1 MAIAVPAVGGQPVLI
16 LKEGSQRSK
25 GREALHSN
33 IAAAVAVAEVIRTTL
48 GPKGLDKMLVDS
60 LGEITVT
67 NDGATILKNMDVQH
81 PAAKLMVQISKT
93 QDDEVGDGTKTTV
106 VLAGELLRRA
116 EELVDKKLHPTMIVS
131 GYRKAEEE
139 AMRVIAQMAKPIQLT
154 DKETLKKIA
163 ITSMN
168 SKSVSDAKE
177 HLANIAVDAVLR
189 IAEKRGEKNY
199 VDVDL
204 IQVIKKQGGG
214 ALDTQLIMGV
224 VIDKEVVHPGMPK
237 RVENAKIALLDTPL
251 EIEKTEIDAEIR
263 ITNPEQMKAFL
274 DQETQILR
282 EMVEKLAKVGAN
294 VVICQK
300 GIDDVAQ
307 HFLAKKGIL
316 AVRRAKQSDME
327 KLARATG
334 ARIVTNIDDLTPQD
348 LGEAQLVEERRVAN
362 EKMVFVEG
370 CKNPR
375 AVTILVRGSG
385 EMVLDEIER
394 SLNDSLNVV
403 RNVVLDPKIVP
414 GGGATETYLAVK
426 LKEFAN
432 TVGGKEQLAVQQFA
446 EALLV
451 VPEVLAETAGLDTVE
466 TLAELKAKHESGK
479 TSYGIDAVSAKI
491 TDMFEAG
498 VIEPLRVK
506 QQILKSA
513 TEAALMILKIDDVIA
528 ASPPKPEKK
537 GEGKEGGKEG
547 GFEGGG
553 MSGLD

>member
-139 AMRVIAQMAKPIQLT
+139 AMRVIAQIAKPIQLT

-375 AVTILVRGSG
+375 AVSVVVRAGL
-385 EMVLDEIER
+385 ERAVDEIER
-394 SLNDSLNVV
+394 SLHDAFKAVGTAV
-403 RNVVLDPKIVP
+403 MDPRILP
-414 GGGATETYLAVK
+414 GAGATYVEIARKVREYATK
-426 LKEFAN
+426 
-432 TVGGKEQLAVQQFA
+432 VGGKEQLAVEAFA
-446 EALLV
+446 DAVEIIPKA
-451 VPEVLAETAGLDTVE
+451 LAENAGLDPINVIT
-466 TLAELKAKHESGK
+466 ELRAVHTKQDGFVYGVDITTGK
-479 TSYGIDAVSAKI
+479 PIDAFKYGI
-491 TDMFEAG
+491 
-498 VIEPLRVK
+498 IEPANLTIQAIR
-506 QQILKSA
+506 SA
-513 TEAALMILKIDDVIA
+513 VEAASAILRIDDVVA
-528 ASPPKPEKK
+528 AAKSSSASKGSEKK
-537 GEGKEGGKEG
+537 ESEKKESE
-547 GFEGGG
+547 
-553 MSGLD
+553 SSD

>member
-139 AMRVIAQMAKPIQLT
+139 AMRVIAQIAKPIQLT

-316 AVRRAKQSDME
+316 AVRRAKRSDME

-375 AVTILVRGSG
+375 AVSVVVRAGL
-385 EMVLDEIER
+385 ERAVDEIER
-394 SLNDSLNVV
+394 SLHDAFKAVGTAV
-403 RNVVLDPKIVP
+403 MDPRILP
-414 GGGATETYLAVK
+414 GAGATYVEIARKVREYATK
-426 LKEFAN
+426 
-432 TVGGKEQLAVQQFA
+432 VGGKEQLAVEAFA
-446 EALLV
+446 DAVEIIPKA
-451 VPEVLAETAGLDTVE
+451 LAENAGLDPINVIT
-466 TLAELKAKHESGK
+466 ELRAVHTKQDGFVYGVDITTGK
-479 TSYGIDAVSAKI
+479 PIDAFKYGI
-491 TDMFEAG
+491 
-498 VIEPLRVK
+498 IEPANLTIQAIR
-506 QQILKSA
+506 SA
-513 TEAALMILKIDDVIA
+513 VEAASAILRIDDVVA
-528 ASPPKPEKK
+528 AAKSSSASKGSEKK
-537 GEGKEGGKEG
+537 ESEKKESE
-547 GFEGGG
+547 
-553 MSGLD
+553 SSD

>member
-1 MAIAVPAVGGQPVLI
+1 MASQGIPVLI
-16 LKEGSQRSK
+16 LKEGSRRTT
-25 GREALHSN
+25 GREALRTN
-33 IAAAVAVAEVIRTTL
+33 ILAAAAIAEALRSSL
-48 GPKGLDKMLVDS
+48 GPRGLDKMLIDS
-60 LGEITVT
+60 FGDVTIT
-67 NDGATILKNMDVQH
+67 NDGATIVKDMEVEQ
-81 PAAKLMVQISKT
+81 PAAKMLVEVAKA
-93 QDDEVGDGTKTTV
+93 QDAEVGDGTTTAV
-106 VLAGELLRRA
+106 VLAGELLTKA
-116 EELVDKKLHPTMIVS
+116 NMLLEDNVHPSIIIE
-131 GYRKAEEE
+131 GYRKA
-139 AMRVIAQMAKPIQLT
+139 ASQA
-154 DKETLKKIA
+154 
-163 ITSMN
+163 
-168 SKSVSDAKE
+168 SKLLNEVARK
-177 HLANIAVDAVLR
+177 VDAQNTEALKEIAKTALSSKIVSSGAALDKLAELSVKAVLQVQEKQDDQLK
-189 IAEKRGEKNY
+189 IDLDNVKIEKRKGES
-199 VDVDL
+199 L
-204 IQVIKKQGGG
+204 
-214 ALDTQLIMGV
+214 LDTELIMGV

-251 EIEKTEIDAEIR
+251 EIEKTEITAKIQ
-263 ITNPEQMKAFL
+263 ISSPEQMKAFL

>member
-1 MAIAVPAVGGQPVLI
+1 MSVAIPSVGGQPVLI

-25 GREALHSN
+25 GREALTSN
-33 IAAAVAVAEVIRTTL
+33 IAAAVAVSEVIRTTL

-93 QDDEVGDGTKTTV
+93 QDEEVGDGTKSTV
-106 VLAGELLRRA
+106 VLSGELLRRA
-116 EELVDKKLHPTMIVS
+116 EELIDKKIHPTMIVS
-131 GYRKAEEE
+131 GYRRAENEVLKIID
-139 AMRVIAQMAKPIQLT
+139 RIAKPIELT
-154 DKETLKKIA
+154 DKETLTKIA
-163 ITSMN
+163 RTSMN
-168 SKSVSDAKE
+168 SKSVSDARE
-177 HLANIAVDAVLR
+177 HLAQIAVDAVLKVT
-189 IAEKRGEKNY
+189 EKRGERNY
-199 VDVDL
+199 VDVDQ
-204 IQVIKKQGGG
+204 IQVVKKQGGG
-214 ALDTQLIMGV
+214 AMDTELIYGV

-263 ITNPEQMKAFL
+263 ITNPDQMKAFL

-282 EMVEKLAKVGAN
+282 DMVEKLAKVGAN

-316 AVRRAKQSDME
+316 AARRAKRSDME

-334 ARIVTNIDDLTPQD
+334 ARIVTNIDDLTGQE
-348 LGEAQLVEERRVAN
+348 LGEAKLVEERRVAN
-362 EKMVFVEG
+362 EKMLFVEG
-370 CKNPR
+370 CKNPK
-375 AVTILVRGSG
+375 AVTILIRGSG
-385 EMVLDEIER
+385 EMVLDEVER

-403 RNVVLDPKIVP
+403 RNVVLDPRILP
-414 GGGATETYLAVK
+414 GGGAPETYLSVK
-426 LKEFAN
+426 LREFAN

-451 VPEVLAETAGLDTVE
+451 VPSILAETAGLDSVDTI
-466 TLAELKAKHESGK
+466 TDLKAKHETNQ
-479 TSYGIDAVSAKI
+479 TSYGVDAVNGRVEEMYKV
-491 TDMFEAG
+491 G

-513 TEAALMILKIDDVIA
+513 TEAALLILKIDDVIA
-528 ASPPKPEKK
+528 ASPPKKEGKGAGGQGGPE
-537 GEGKEGGKEG
+537 GEGGMPG
-547 GFEGGG
+547 GF
-553 MSGLD
+553 D

>member
-139 AMRVIAQMAKPIQLT
+139 VMRVIAQIAKPIQLT

-370 CKNPR
+370 C
-375 AVTILVRGSG
+375 
-385 EMVLDEIER
+385 
-394 SLNDSLNVV
+394 
-403 RNVVLDPKIVP
+403 
-414 GGGATETYLAVK
+414 
-426 LKEFAN
+426 
-432 TVGGKEQLAVQQFA
+432 
-446 EALLV
+446 
-451 VPEVLAETAGLDTVE
+451 
-466 TLAELKAKHESGK
+466 
-479 TSYGIDAVSAKI
+479 
-491 TDMFEAG
+491 
-498 VIEPLRVK
+498 
-506 QQILKSA
+506 
-513 TEAALMILKIDDVIA
+513 
-528 ASPPKPEKK
+528 
-537 GEGKEGGKEG
+537 
-547 GFEGGG
+547 
-553 MSGLD
+553 

>member
-1 MAIAVPAVGGQPVLI
+1 MASQGIPVLI
-16 LKEGSQRSK
+16 LKEGSRRTT
-25 GREALHSN
+25 GREALRTN
-33 IAAAVAVAEVIRTTL
+33 ILAAAAIAEVLRSSL
-48 GPKGLDKMLVDS
+48 GPRGLDKMLIDS
-60 LGEITVT
+60 FGDVTIT
-67 NDGATILKNMDVQH
+67 NDGATIVKDMEVEQ
-81 PAAKLMVQISKT
+81 PAAKMLVEVAKA
-93 QDDEVGDGTKTTV
+93 QDAEVGDGTTTAV
-106 VLAGELLRRA
+106 VLAGELLTKA
-116 EELVDKKLHPTMIVS
+116 NMLLEDNVHPSIIIE
-131 GYRKAEEE
+131 GYRKA
-139 AMRVIAQMAKPIQLT
+139 ASQA
-154 DKETLKKIA
+154 
-163 ITSMN
+163 
-168 SKSVSDAKE
+168 SKLLNEVARK
-177 HLANIAVDAVLR
+177 VDAQNTEALKEIAKTALSSKIVSSGAALDKLAELSVKAVLQVQEKQDDQLK
-189 IAEKRGEKNY
+189 IDLDNVKIEKRKGES
-199 VDVDL
+199 L
-204 IQVIKKQGGG
+204 
-214 ALDTQLIMGV
+214 LDTELIMGV

-251 EIEKTEIDAEIR
+251 EIEKTEITAKIQ
-263 ITNPEQMKAFL
+263 ISSPEQMKAFL

>member
-1 MAIAVPAVGGQPVLI
+1 MASQGIPVLI
-16 LKEGSQRSK
+16 LKEGSRRTT
-25 GREALHSN
+25 GREALRTN
-33 IAAAVAVAEVIRTTL
+33 ILAAAAIAEVLRSSL
-48 GPKGLDKMLVDS
+48 GPRGLDKMLIDS
-60 LGEITVT
+60 FGDVTIT
-67 NDGATILKNMDVQH
+67 NDGATIVKDMEVEQ
-81 PAAKLMVQISKT
+81 PAAKMLVEVAKA
-93 QDDEVGDGTKTTV
+93 QDAEVGDGTTTAV
-106 VLAGELLRRA
+106 VLAGELLTKA
-116 EELVDKKLHPTMIVS
+116 NMLLEDNVHPSIIIE
-131 GYRKAEEE
+131 GYRKA
-139 AMRVIAQMAKPIQLT
+139 ASQA
-154 DKETLKKIA
+154 
-163 ITSMN
+163 
-168 SKSVSDAKE
+168 SKLLNEVARK
-177 HLANIAVDAVLR
+177 VDAQNTEALKEIAKTALSSKIVSSGAALDKLAELSVKAVLQVQEKQDDQLK
-189 IAEKRGEKNY
+189 IDLDNVKIEKRKGES
-199 VDVDL
+199 L
-204 IQVIKKQGGG
+204 
-214 ALDTQLIMGV
+214 LDTELIMGV

-251 EIEKTEIDAEIR
+251 EIEKTEITAKIQ
-263 ITNPEQMKAFL
+263 ISSPEQMKAFL

-282 EMVEKLAKVGAN
+282 EMVEKLAKVGVN

-316 AVRRAKQSDME
+316 AVRRAKRSDME

>member
-316 AVRRAKQSDME
+316 AVRRAKRSDME

-375 AVTILVRGSG
+375 AVSVVVRAGL
-385 EMVLDEIER
+385 ERAVDEIER
-394 SLNDSLNVV
+394 SLHDAFKAVGTAV
-403 RNVVLDPKIVP
+403 MDPRILP
-414 GGGATETYLAVK
+414 GAGATYVEIARKVREYATK
-426 LKEFAN
+426 
-432 TVGGKEQLAVQQFA
+432 VGGKEQLAVEAFA
-446 EALLV
+446 DAVEIIPKA
-451 VPEVLAETAGLDTVE
+451 LAENAGLDPINVIT
-466 TLAELKAKHESGK
+466 ELRAAHTKQDGFVYGVDITTGK
-479 TSYGIDAVSAKI
+479 PIDAFKYGI
-491 TDMFEAG
+491 
-498 VIEPLRVK
+498 IEPANLTIQAIR
-506 QQILKSA
+506 SA
-513 TEAALMILKIDDVIA
+513 VEAASAILRIDDVVA
-528 ASPPKPEKK
+528 AAKSSSASKGSEKK
-537 GEGKEGGKEG
+537 ESEKKESE
-547 GFEGGG
+547 
-553 MSGLD
+553 SSD

>member
-1 MAIAVPAVGGQPVLI
+1 MASQGIPVLI
-16 LKEGSQRSK
+16 LKEGSRRTT
-25 GREALHSN
+25 GREALRTN
-33 IAAAVAVAEVIRTTL
+33 ILAAAAIAEALRSSL
-48 GPKGLDKMLVDS
+48 GPRGLDKMLIDS
-60 LGEITVT
+60 FGDVTIT
-67 NDGATILKNMDVQH
+67 NDGATIVKDMEVEQ
-81 PAAKLMVQISKT
+81 PAAKMLVEVAKA
-93 QDDEVGDGTKTTV
+93 QDAEVGDGTTTAV
-106 VLAGELLRRA
+106 VLAGELLTKA
-116 EELVDKKLHPTMIVS
+116 NMLLEDNVHPSIIIE
-131 GYRKAEEE
+131 GYRKA
-139 AMRVIAQMAKPIQLT
+139 ASQA
-154 DKETLKKIA
+154 
-163 ITSMN
+163 
-168 SKSVSDAKE
+168 SKLLNEVARK
-177 HLANIAVDAVLR
+177 VDAQNTEALKEIAKTALSSKIVSSGAALDKLAELSVKAVLQVQEKQDDQLK
-189 IAEKRGEKNY
+189 IDLDNVKIEKRKGES
-199 VDVDL
+199 L
-204 IQVIKKQGGG
+204 
-214 ALDTQLIMGV
+214 LDTELIMGV

-251 EIEKTEIDAEIR
+251 EIEKTEITAKIQ
-263 ITNPEQMKAFL
+263 ISSPEQMKAFL

-316 AVRRAKQSDME
+316 AVRRAKRSDME